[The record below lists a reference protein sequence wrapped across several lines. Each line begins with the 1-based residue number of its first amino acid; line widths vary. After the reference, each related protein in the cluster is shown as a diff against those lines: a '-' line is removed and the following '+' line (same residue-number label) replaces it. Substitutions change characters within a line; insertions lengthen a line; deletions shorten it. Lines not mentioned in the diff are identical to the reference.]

1 MSENAESSNTISA
14 AQTTVKAESQKGD
27 YPDFMLKEIHEQPRV
42 LRDTFAGRFDAQSGK
57 LNMNEIPL
65 STEEINAVDRIYI
78 IACGTSYHAGIVGKD
93 MIEQAARIP
102 VEVQIAS
109 EFCYR
114 QPVFTP
120 NTIAIAISQSGE
132 TGDTMD
138 AIALAKA
145 ADTPIITITN
155 VADSSMTKESIATL
169 QVLADQEVSIAATKS
184 YTGQLAHLALLA
196 LYLGQERG
204 TISAEDISSAYEDLT
219 QIPQQVES
227 ILSESSIAA
236 IEAAAAT
243 CYKAHDVIFIGRG
256 VAAATCM
263 EASLKLKE
271 TSYVHGEGYAANEFR
286 HGPIA
291 MIDAEAATPVVAL
304 AMESKTRERMLT
316 IIKEVKGYGG
326 NVVALATEGDTQAA
340 NLADSVIYLPRIREM
355 YLPFTAIVA
364 LQVFARRIALLL
376 GRDIDHP
383 RGLVKAVVD

>member
-1 MSENAESSNTISA
+1 MSQNAVVDGA
-14 AQTTVKAESQKGD
+14 ANAVDTQKGD

-42 LRDTFAGRFDAQSGK
+42 LRETFAGRFDAESGRLK
-57 LNMNEIPL
+57 LDELPL
-65 STEEINAVDRIYI
+65 STDEIKAIERIYI

-93 MIEQAARIP
+93 MIEKSARIP

-109 EFCYR
+109 EFSYR
-114 QPVFTP
+114 SPVFPP
-120 NTIAIAISQSGE
+120 NTVAIAISQSGE

-138 AIALAKA
+138 AIAIAKKA
-145 ADTPIITITN
+145 GTPVITITN
-155 VADSSMTKESIATL
+155 VAGSSMTKESIATL

-184 YTGQLAHLALLA
+184 YTGQLAHLAMLS

-204 TISAEDISSAYEDLT
+204 MLSADEVADAMAELE
-219 QIPQQVES
+219 QIPAQVES
-227 ILSESSIAA
+227 ILSETSIAS
-236 IEAAAAT
+236 IEAAAAG

-256 VAAATCM
+256 VGTATCL
-263 EASLKLKE
+263 EAALKLKE

-291 MIDAEAATPVVAL
+291 MIDAEAATPVVAI
-304 AMESKTRERMLT
+304 AMESETRERMLT
-316 IIKEVKGYGG
+316 IMGEVKAYGA
-326 NVVALATEGDTQAA
+326 NLVALATEGDARAA
-340 NLADSVIYLPRIREM
+340 ELADHVIYLPQIREM

-364 LQVFARRIALLL
+364 LQVFSRQIALLL